1 MSNHQMQKNTVISS
15 HTLEDIPKEESDIRI
30 ELEPVKKVPD
40 ETNWRTF
47 IVGSAS
53 FYFFLHL
60 SIISA
65 TFMNFYD
72 YKLVKR
78 MFKNFSNIG
87 NGFDIFF
94 LCAMILILTYCSVF
108 ARFPK
113 KLKFAFGIILTICY
127 WYFAFFLLRV
137 CKKTKYRFTH
147 YLLCIYATLFSSSF
161 GLLVSSLTYKKKFR
175 PDVGISISAVIMI
188 IMLIVFVYVYEIFDP
203 FKFELL
209 AIVGLSTLYSHY
221 LNYDI
226 RYMIRKRAFYYD
238 YSDWF
243 IGGIHL
249 QTDIFCRFWVDL
261 FKPTPKIIDVEEI
274 DLDERGKET
283 DISYAIRNK
292 TNDTAYTVHT
302 QKGSHDFEVE
312 RVR

>member
-1 MSNHQMQKNTVISS
+1 MSQNQKTKDTNFSS
-15 HTLEDIPKEESDIRI
+15 QSFPDIPPVESDIRI

-40 ETNWRTF
+40 ETNWRSF

-60 SIISA
+60 SLIAA

-94 LCAMILILTYCSVF
+94 LCAMLIILGFCSVLT
-108 ARFPK
+108 RFPK
-113 KLKFAFGIILTICY
+113 KVKFFFGVILVICY

-137 CKKTKYRFTH
+137 SKKTKYRFTH
-147 YLLCIYATLFSSSF
+147 YLLCIYATLFSASF
-161 GLLVSSLTYKKKFR
+161 GLLVSGLTYKKKFR
-175 PDVGISISAVIMI
+175 PDLGISISLVIVI
-188 IMLIVFVYVYEIFDP
+188 IMLFLIVYVYEMFDP

-209 AIVGLSTLYSHY
+209 AILGASTLYAHY

-226 RYMIRKRAFYYD
+226 RYMIRKRAFFYD

-249 QTDIFCRFWVDL
+249 QTDIFCRFWIDM
-261 FKPTPKIIDVEEI
+261 FKPTPKIIDIEEVA
-274 DLDERGKET
+274 LDEQGKQT

-292 TNDTAYTVHT
+292 TNDTGFTVST
-302 QKGSHDFEVE
+302 KKGSEDFE
-312 RVR
+312 RRND